1 MRTIFNALVKEL
13 GQEEGRSIFEWYC
26 ATYHV
31 TITDEAPA
39 SVKHEVL
46 GYEPVIPLHYG
57 NNPLYRHQQ
66 ECNPYV

>member
-13 GQEEGRSIFEWYC
+13 GQNEGRSIFEWYC

-46 GYEPVIPLHYG
+46 GY
-57 NNPLYRHQQ
+57 
-66 ECNPYV
+66 